1 MKKIFVKKFVEI
13 ALITLLFL
21 GCVSTPSQTT
31 TPPATTSPSTTAS
44 PAEFEITDLRVIPEN
59 PQVGDTLTILVDVQN
74 KGDSSGS
81 YTILVTIGSKS
92 KTQNI
97 ELEGKSSKTVQFQET
112 ADTEGNI
119 EIKAGNLTK
128 TIAVAPLTTP
138 SPTTTAPATEPPQD
152 SKKIYEPDLPVG
164 SVLTYYF
171 TVRGAEWGSTVRK
184 SKGDEE
190 DRSTWF
196 VWGNLLCVP
205 PDNIDNVVHRG
216 DYTYYYKGNT
226 LEKIYM
232 EGAWWC
238 CKYYYI
244 KYTYSPPLPSVYSL
258 VKGVS
263 KNDQGQ
269 FLTEFFCNSVIKY
282 SGRGTYK
289 REIYVESFEN
299 VTAGRKEY
307 ECAKVKF
314 TMTYEVRYNTGEPW
328 RLYKW
333 VEDGYI
339 WYSEIGMIKAEYTVK
354 TYFSDEL
361 KKTDEVSIIL
371 NSATMP

>member
-1 MKKIFVKKFVEI
+1 MKKIFIKKFVEI

-31 TPPATTSPSTTAS
+31 PPATTQPLTTTPATTS

-59 PQVGDTLTILVDVQN
+59 PKVGDTLTILVDVQN

-81 YTILVTIGSKS
+81 YTILVMIGSKS

-97 ELEGKSSKTVQFQET
+97 ELEGKSSKTVEFQET
-112 ADTEGNI
+112 ADTEGDI

-128 TIAVAPLTTP
+128 TISIAPLTTP
-138 SPTTTAPATEPPQD
+138 SPTTPPPTTSSPTTTAPATEPPQD

-171 TVRGAEWGSTVRK
+171 TVRGAEW
-184 SKGDEE
+184 
-190 DRSTWF
+190 
-196 VWGNLLCVP
+196 
-205 PDNIDNVVHRG
+205 VVHRG

-282 SGRGTYK
+282 SGRGTSK

-339 WYSEIGMIKAEYTVK
+339 WYSEIGMINY
-354 TYFSDEL
+354 
-361 KKTDEVSIIL
+361 I
-371 NSATMP
+371 NG

>member
-1 MKKIFVKKFVEI
+1 
-13 ALITLLFL
+13 
-21 GCVSTPSQTT
+21 
-31 TPPATTSPSTTAS
+31 
-44 PAEFEITDLRVIPEN
+44 
-59 PQVGDTLTILVDVQN
+59 
-74 KGDSSGS
+74 
-81 YTILVTIGSKS
+81 
-92 KTQNI
+92 
-97 ELEGKSSKTVQFQET
+97 
-112 ADTEGNI
+112 
-119 EIKAGNLTK
+119 
-128 TIAVAPLTTP
+128 
-138 SPTTTAPATEPPQD
+138 
-152 SKKIYEPDLPVG
+152 
-164 SVLTYYF
+164 
-171 TVRGAEWGSTVRK
+171 
-184 SKGDEE
+184 
-190 DRSTWF
+190 

-282 SGRGTYK
+282 SGRGTSK